1 MQATSTKERTCWR
14 CRVDTGSAIVC
25 PGCAAVQP
33 LAPEADLFAVLGL
46 LRDLRLD
53 AADLE
58 RRYHAASRA
67 VHPDRH
73 QTAGATERELSLR
86 ASAAVNRAYR
96 TLRDPVARARYWL
109 ELHGRRGQ
117 SGPAVPPAIAAD
129 VFETQEKLEE
139 LRAARPGPRADAL
152 RVEVETLRTSLADR
166 LDALRDDLVAHFP
179 TWNDGG
185 NLDDLQRRL
194 AEIAYL
200 RTLLGDVEE
209 ALGEGLRGTH
219 HRH

>member
-14 CRVDTGSAIVC
+14 CRADTESAVVC

-33 LAPEADLFAVLGL
+33 LAPETDLFTVLDL
-46 LRDLRLD
+46 PRDLRID

-58 RRYHAASRA
+58 GRYHAASRA

-109 ELHGRRGQ
+109 ELHGMRGQ
-117 SGPAVPPAIAAD
+117 SGPAVPAAIAAD

-139 LRAARPGPRADAL
+139 LRGATPGTQADELRA
-152 RVEVETLRTSLADR
+152 EVETLRASLATR
-166 LDALRDDLVAHFP
+166 LDDLRVALVAQFP
-179 TWNDGG
+179 AWNAGAG
-185 NLDDLQRRL
+185 LEELQRRL

-209 ALGEGLRGTH
+209 ALGDGLRDTH